1 MMDFDLTEQRKSFHA
16 LWNDIVFHINTGSG
30 RYDLPI
36 IQLIGPKG
44 CGKTRLAQEIART
57 YPNVLY
63 LSFSGQ
69 TQEEALTLFQQ
80 MYLPNHAPLSDW
92 EQAADAYLRAHA
104 TGYKLL
110 IWEDENNPIS
120 SACNTA
126 FWKHVRDGSASIVF
140 CSIDEEVNGIDEGI
154 FAMRYRSL
162 AEYCKLFSNYEKK
175 DIVRLFGLTEGI
187 PAVAKELDTGKSYEE
202 NLRTLFAYDSAFSTY
217 LPKLLGETFRAP
229 NSYYPIIAS
238 IARGKHRLSE
248 IAKEVGF
255 PNNKCGTYLDALIQ
269 HGFVREE
276 KNEPGTWARYYLA
289 NSYYIAWGLY
299 VYGKLS
305 LQLAKPD
312 MLIQIVKESIDDAVA
327 LPALQAACMR
337 YMQEVPKY
345 ELRPVYHLTDP
356 DSDNIKKAVPVKFR
370 DGTTVILDYY
380 GSEDGESLFGIFPH
394 DLDKRYTKEDYTRIT
409 KAISRYEGLNSAY
422 IFLFSLYRFSDWI
435 VHKAAYNDL
444 LYAVTVERLKY

>member
-1 MMDFDLTEQRKSFHA
+1 MEFDLTEQRKSFHA

-30 RYDLPI
+30 RYTHPF

-69 TQEEALTLFQQ
+69 TQEEALALFQQ
-80 MYLPNHAPLSDW
+80 MYLPYHAPLSDW
-92 EQAADAYLRAHA
+92 EQAADAYLKAHA

-140 CSIDEEVNGIDEGI
+140 CMIDEEVNGIDEGI
-154 FAMRYRSL
+154 FTMRYRSL
-162 AEYCKLFSNYEKK
+162 AEYYKLFSNYEKK

-187 PAVAKELDTGKSYEE
+187 PAVAKELDTGNSYEE

-229 NSYYPIIAS
+229 DSYYPIIAS

-269 HGFVREE
+269 YGFVREE

-299 VYGKLS
+299 AYGKRS
-305 LQLAKPD
+305 LQLTKPD
-312 MLIQIVKESIDDAVA
+312 MLMQMVKESIDEAVA
-327 LPALQAACMR
+327 LPALHAACTR
-337 YMQEVPKY
+337 YIQEVPKY
-345 ELRPVYHLTDP
+345 ELTPVYWLQSP
-356 DSDNIKKAVPVKFR
+356 DSDSIKKAVPVKLR
-370 DGTTVILDYY
+370 DGSTVILDYY
-380 GSEDGESLFGIFPH
+380 GSEGGDSLFGIFPH
-394 DLDKRYTKEDYTRIT
+394 DLDKRYTKEDYERIT
-409 KAISRYEGLNSAY
+409 KAISRLEGLSSAR
-422 IFLFSLYRFSDWI
+422 IFLFSLHRFSDWI

>member
-1 MMDFDLTEQRKSFHA
+1 MEFDLTEQRKSFHA
-16 LWNDIVFHINTGSG
+16 LWNEIVFHINTGSG

-69 TQEEALTLFQQ
+69 TQEEALALFQQ
-80 MYLPNHAPLSDW
+80 MYLPYHAPLSDW
-92 EQAADAYLRAHA
+92 EQAADAYLKAHA

-154 FAMRYRSL
+154 FTMRYRSL

-187 PAVAKELDTGKSYEE
+187 PAVAKELDTDKSYEE

-229 NSYYPIIAS
+229 DSYYPIIAS

-289 NSYYIAWGLY
+289 SSYYIAWGLY

-305 LQLAKPD
+305 LQLTKPD
-312 MLIQIVKESIDDAVA
+312 MLIQIVKESIDEAVA

-345 ELRPVYHLTDP
+345 ELRPVYHLADP